1 MMEEDDAG
9 LNFVKFVREELH
21 NDLVKILLHTGQP
34 GIAPKREV
42 SSQYLIDGYLDKS
55 TMDNDDCYAVVQL
68 ALKAYE
74 EKTDLKRNQKKT
86 DEDIYIE
93 VADYFVYLLENYTSI
108 SFTALQRTLNK
119 MIHLSQEILA
129 NYSLADMKHDL
140 PLGTTKSKNLS
151 FNDYSA
157 LIEIH
162 HMKIYLSCLKR
173 EEYDL
178 ERQAIFDGIIKS
190 AMNFSN
196 IKILSTSAKQK
207 LKNKL
212 CTIGQ
217 VN

>member
-74 EKTDLKRNQKKT
+74 EKTGLKRNQKKS
-86 DEDIYIE
+86 DKDIYIE
-93 VADYFVYLLENYTSI
+93 IGDHFVYLLENYPSI